1 MFGPPPHL
9 LLLPN
14 TNQASQIL
22 IKFDVAYNATE
33 MSDSEECDNLLDDI
47 DVIHELTKWGGV
59 GGGIKTKKINVSH
72 RSYDKQRAQRPKNL
86 TTVFKQVL
94 QQVVKCL

>member
-1 MFGPPPHL
+1 MFFFFVKRLGMRGERGGP
-9 LLLPN
+9 
-14 TNQASQIL
+14 
-22 IKFDVAYNATE
+22 DE
-33 MSDSEECDNLLDDI
+33 
-47 DVIHELTKWGGV
+47 KWGGG